1 MRYPKITVVF
11 NGRNAQ
17 NIAREAQAQFPDHQV
32 VILRD
37 EYDAIPAP
45 EGYPESTLAELDFY
59 TGSPEGGWD
68 ADEPCSPE
76 SVILVA
82 NGGQTRQQVRTVL
95 MLVGLIQAATP
106 LTGWDPH
113 RRGYRYLGKLAIV
126 DMQPDGTFP
135 LYERDAIPAM
145 QS

>member
-1 MRYPKITVVF
+1 M
-11 NGRNAQ
+11 
-17 NIAREAQAQFPDHQV
+17 
-32 VILRD
+32 
-37 EYDAIPAP
+37 
-45 EGYPESTLAELDFY
+45 
-59 TGSPEGGWD
+59 
-68 ADEPCSPE
+68 
-76 SVILVA
+76 A